1 MILLDTN
8 VVSEPL
14 RPAPDERVIA
24 WIDAQPLETLF
35 LSAITVA
42 ELRAGVALLPAGRR
56 RTGLHES
63 LETRVLPLFAGR
75 VLPFDLACT
84 QAYAALMSKAR
95 AAGLAIASADGYIA
109 AIAAANS
116 LRWPR
121 EIRPVRSRGRRRDR
135 PLAALKGRLA
145 PSCGCS
151 PRRSGQVAPRG
162 DVTVIVNDGMGP
174 RDWSPDP
181 LDRTTAHGL
190 VEPRSEA
197 QTRRLKPAARG
208 RFTTG
213 FSSSGRRTA
222 RGRLPVPTNDRS
234 PAS

>member
-14 RPAPDERVIA
+14 RAAPDARVIE

-56 RTGLHES
+56 RTGLARS

-84 QAYAALMSKAR
+84 QAYAALMAAAR

-109 AIAAANS
+109 AIAAANG
-116 LRWPR
+116 LA
-121 EIRPVRSRGRRRDR
+121 VATRDTGPFR
-135 PLAALKGRLA
+135 AAGA
-145 PSCGCS
+145 
-151 PRRSGQVAPRG
+151 A
-162 DVTVIVNDGMGP
+162 VI
-174 RDWSPDP
+174 DP
-181 LDRTTAHGL
+181 WQA
-190 VEPRSEA
+190 
-197 QTRRLKPAARG
+197 
-208 RFTTG
+208 
-213 FSSSGRRTA
+213 
-222 RGRLPVPTNDRS
+222 
-234 PAS
+234 